1 MPDSL
6 IPFLDILHTVIP
18 WLLGILVASLAIVAG
33 GHALL
38 TKRDPRA
45 AWGWIAV
52 CVLFPLA
59 GPVLYVIF
67 GINRITTLAREL
79 VPDMDNGV
87 RSAGSDEALLREALQ
102 RGDGR
107 RAPLPI
113 SEATSRWPLCAGN
126 HVEPLYN
133 GEQVYP
139 AMLQAIAAAQERVWL
154 SSYIFRNDAIGRQ
167 FVTAL
172 REARERG
179 VSVRILIDGVGE
191 YYSLPRIG
199 RRLRRAGLPFARFLP
214 PRLIP
219 PSLHINLRNHRKLLI
234 VDRHIAFT
242 GGINIGAH
250 HMLEQK
256 HKRATR
262 DLHFCMQG
270 PVVAQLGLAFAQD
283 WHYAK
288 GETLEVSAPESHTG
302 DALCRVITD
311 GPNEDFDHLRTIL
324 FSAMTAAQTRIWIV
338 TPYFLPFNEFIS
350 AMNTAALR
358 GVDVAVILPSDN
370 NQPLAHWASRNMLDQ
385 LLEQGVNIYYRPA
398 PFAHDKLFLLDDDY
412 TLIGSTNMDPRS
424 LRLNFEIGVE
434 IYDREF
440 STIMQKYFT
449 SVRSDSHAVS
459 LNEMRQ
465 RSLPV
470 RLRDAACWLFSP
482 YL

>member
-1 MPDSL
+1 MPESIVPL
-6 IPFLDILHTVIP
+6 LDTLRAGIP
-18 WLLGILVASLAIVAG
+18 WLLGVILVSLAFIAG

-38 TKRDPRA
+38 TKRDPRT

-52 CVLFPLA
+52 CLLFPLA
-59 GPVLYVIF
+59 GPVLYVVF
-67 GINRITTLAREL
+67 GINRIQTLAREL
-79 VPDMDNGV
+79 VPGTGA
-87 RSAGSDEALLREALQ
+87 RSAGSDETLLREALQ

-126 HVEPLYN
+126 HIEPLYN
-133 GEQVYP
+133 GEQAYP
-139 AMLQAIAAAQERVWL
+139 AMLQAIAAARERVWL
-154 SSYIFRNDAIGRQ
+154 STYIFRNDAVGRQ
-167 FVTAL
+167 FVEAL
-172 REARERG
+172 HDARKRG

-191 YYSLPRIG
+191 YYSLPRISW
-199 RRLRRAGLPFARFLP
+199 RLRKAGLSFARFLP

-219 PSLHINLRNHRKLLI
+219 PSMHINLRNHRKLLI
-234 VDRHIAFT
+234 IDQHTAFT
-242 GGINIGAH
+242 GGMNIGADH
-250 HMLEQK
+250 LLEQK
-256 HKRATR
+256 HKRATQ
-262 DLHFCMQG
+262 DLHFCLQG
-270 PVVAQLGLAFAQD
+270 PVVAQMGLAFAQD
-283 WHYAK
+283 WLYAN
-288 GETLEVSAPESHTG
+288 GETLDVSEPETHTG

-311 GPNEDFDHLRTIL
+311 GPNEDFDHLRIIL
-324 FSAMTAAQTRIWIV
+324 FSAMSAAQKRIWIM

-370 NQPLAHWASRNMLDQ
+370 NQPLAHWASRNLLDQ
-385 LLEQGVNIYYRPA
+385 LLEDGVNIYYRPP

-412 TLIGSTNMDPRS
+412 TLIGSTNIDPRS

-440 STIMQKYFT
+440 SIIMQRYF
-449 SVRSDSHAVS
+449 SAVRGNSHAVS
-459 LNEMRQ
+459 LEELRQ

-470 RLRDAACWLFSP
+470 HLRDAACWLFSP